1 MYQFLLLRVV
11 ASWGFKVEEATST
24 RTNKHPTFFVALFI
38 GENNVFVDETS
49 TTRKTHEGVKEE
61 SEIIIIITRYYSK

>member
-38 GENNVFVDETS
+38 GENNVLVDETS
-49 TTRKTHEGVKEE
+49 TTRKTHEGVKEV
-61 SEIIIIITRYYSK
+61 K